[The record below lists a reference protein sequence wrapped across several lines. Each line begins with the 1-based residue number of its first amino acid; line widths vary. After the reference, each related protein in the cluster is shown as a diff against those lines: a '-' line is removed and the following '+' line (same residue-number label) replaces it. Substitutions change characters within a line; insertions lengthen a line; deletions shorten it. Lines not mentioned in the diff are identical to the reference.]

1 MITLEEVKGAV
12 ARFLSEKWNVPVS
25 VTAISKIFGGAS
37 RETFRLTLDVDGQSK
52 RVIIRRDPPSSLIDT
67 ERALEYGAY
76 EKIFPTDIPVPE
88 PLFLEDD
95 PSYLGQPFSVM
106 ACIDD
111 CQTDV
116 STLSIEARRI
126 LGEHKY
132 QILGRLAANNPID
145 LGFDSITPVPEL
157 HHCAL
162 EQLNYWRGVIL
173 DDEIHPQPIAQAAMR
188 WLGSNLPPPAQKLA
202 IVHGD
207 YRTGNFLFNTQ
218 NEITGVLDW
227 EMCHLGDP
235 LEDLAWSL
243 DPLWTWGEPGLAG
256 RLLPVDEAIEIW
268 CESSGLVCD
277 RIALKWWRIFVALK
291 AIAIWISSSEYFH
304 HGEGKDSILAMA
316 GWVMTDRQN
325 KILLDYLMPHDLV
338 DADLEPEPE
347 PEREREPETE
357 IESVKGAHQ

>member
-1 MITLEEVKGAV
+1 MITLEEVKGAT
-12 ARFLSEKWNVPVS
+12 ARFLSEKWNVPVA

-37 RETFRLTLDVDGQSK
+37 RETYRLTLDVGGQLK

-116 STLSIEARRI
+116 STLSTEARRI

-162 EQLNYWRGVIL
+162 EQLHYWRGVVL
-173 DDEIHPQPIAQAAMR
+173 DDEIHPQPIAQAAIR

-277 RIALKWWRIFVALK
+277 RVALKWWRIFVALK
-291 AIAIWISSSEYFH
+291 AIAIWISSSEDFH

-325 KILLDYLMPHDLV
+325 KILLDYLMPDDLV
-338 DADLEPEPE
+338 DADLEP
-347 PEREREPETE
+347 EPETE

>member
-1 MITLEEVKGAV
+1 LITLEEVKAAA
-12 ARFLSEKWNVPVS
+12 ARFLSEKWDVPVE

-37 RETFRLTLDVDGQSK
+37 RETYRLTLSVDGKLK
-52 RVIIRRDPPSSLIDT
+52 RVIVRRDPPSSLIDT

-76 EKIFPTDIPVPE
+76 QKIFPTDIPVPE
-88 PLFLEDD
+88 PLFIEVD

-106 ACIDD
+106 AAIED

-116 STLSIEARRI
+116 TPLSTEARRN
-126 LGEHKY
+126 LGEQKY

-145 LGFDSITPVPEL
+145 LGFDSITPAPDL
-157 HHCAL
+157 DQCAS
-162 EQLNYWRGVIL
+162 EQLSYWRDVIL
-173 DDEIHPQPIAQAAMR
+173 DDEIHPQPIAQAAIR
-188 WLGSNLPPPAQKLA
+188 WLGSNLPAPAQKLA

-268 CESSGLVCD
+268 CGTSGLDCD
-277 RIALKWWRIFVALK
+277 RIALKWWRIFAALK
-291 AIAIWISSSEYFH
+291 AIAIWISSSEDFH

-325 KILLDYLMPHDLV
+325 KILLDYLVPDELA
-338 DADLEPEPE
+338 DADQ
-347 PEREREPETE
+347 ETE
-357 IESVKGAHQ
+357 TVAATGAPK